1 MAKWYSILSG
11 MRRLFLYLPAA
22 VLAMAIPVSSGS
34 QPIET
39 DHFTY
44 YLSVPKLKPSVDSA
58 LASARQQ
65 MIIKLRDTLGYR
77 PEIHV
82 VDNLQEFDSLIG
94 GKFPDW
100 GAAAAVPPRRL
111 IVIKSP
117 MHFNVN
123 RSLSE
128 LLAHEYAH
136 LALADRTGFYSAPR
150 WFDEGLAMTVSK
162 EWSWSDNLAMSKAA
176 VFRGLLTLDTIEYV
190 NRFTEG
196 PAHVAYATSFLA
208 VSYLYKQYGADA
220 VNLMLDSIAR
230 GVSLDVALLAATG
243 SNYRDFEAEFRV
255 YLDGRFN
262 ASSLLADTMY
272 FWLALAFV
280 LIAGG
285 YLQWRRRRSYYKKWE
300 REDRYESKDFDY
312 GDADKPETPDGDEL
326 DDLDEDDEYDDE
338 DDDKPWRK

>member
-1 MAKWYSILSG
+1 MHNAL
-11 MRRLFLYLPAA
+11 LFLFVA
-22 VLAMAIPVSSGS
+22 VLAVTSSVS
-34 QPIET
+34 PATERIET
-39 DHFTY
+39 DQFIY
-44 YLSVPKLKPSVDSA
+44 YLSVPKLKPVVDSA

-65 MIIKLRDTLGYR
+65 MIMMLRDTLEYR
-77 PEIHV
+77 PEIHL

-100 GAAAAVPPRRL
+100 GAAAAVPPRQL

-128 LLAHEYAH
+128 LLAHEYSH
-136 LALADRTGFYSAPR
+136 LALAHRTGFYSAPR
-150 WFDEGLAMTVSK
+150 WFDEGLAMSVSK

-176 VFRGLLTLDTIEYV
+176 VFRGLLTLDTIEFV
-190 NRFTEG
+190 NRFSEG

-220 VNLMLDSIAR
+220 VNLMLDSIAH
-230 GVSLDVALLAATG
+230 GVSIDAALLAATG
-243 SNYRDFEAEFRV
+243 SNYRDFEKEFRV
-255 YLDGRFN
+255 YLDERFN

-272 FWLALAFV
+272 FWLALAFI

-312 GDADKPETPDGDEL
+312 GDADKPESPDVDEF
-326 DDLDEDDEYDDE
+326 DDSDDDDDENDE
-338 DDDKPWRK
+338 PWRR

>member
-1 MAKWYSILSG
+1 
-11 MRRLFLYLPAA
+11 MRQLLICLLVLALMVMSPILPATER
-22 VLAMAIPVSSGS
+22 
-34 QPIET
+34 IET
-39 DHFTY
+39 QHFIY
-44 YLSVPKLKPSVDSA
+44 YLSVPKLKPAVDSA

-65 MIIKLRDTLGYR
+65 LQSLLCDTLSYR
-77 PEIHV
+77 PEVHI

-100 GAAAAVPPRRL
+100 GAAAAVPTRQL

-128 LLAHEYAH
+128 LLAHEYSH

-150 WFDEGLAMTVSK
+150 WFDEGLAMSVSK
-162 EWSWSDNLAMSKAA
+162 EWVWSDNLAMSKAA
-176 VFRGLLTLDTIEYV
+176 VFRGLLTLDTIEFV
-190 NRFTEG
+190 NRFSEG
-196 PAHVAYATSFLA
+196 PAHVAYGTSFLA
-208 VSYLYKQYGADA
+208 VNYFYKQYGADA

-230 GVSLDVALLAATG
+230 GVSVSAALLAATG
-243 SNYRDFEAEFRV
+243 SNYHDFEAEFRV

-272 FWLALAFV
+272 FWLVLAFI

-300 REDRYESKDFDY
+300 REERYESKDFDY
-312 GDADKPETPDGDEL
+312 GDSDKPESPDVDEFDTS
-326 DDLDEDDEYDDE
+326 DDDDDENDE
-338 DDDKPWRK
+338 SWRK